1 MCGSVYE
8 IKLEYEYFY
17 SNVQKE
23 IQDRRSR
30 QEGHFSVN
38 QMCRLIFDLIDLFG
52 FLESNGINHGEINP
66 TLIFLASDSSSGLL
80 RPKVCERLNGCGDK
94 FVNSMQGV
102 QQKSELYLWP
112 QLLEGIMFGI
122 GSNRTQI
129 YSYKSEVF

>member
-1 MCGSVYE
+1 M
-8 IKLEYEYFY
+8 EYEYFFN
-17 SNVQKE
+17 NVQKE
-23 IQDRRSR
+23 IELRRANN
-30 QEGHFSVN
+30 QGHFSVS

-102 QQKSELYLWP
+102 QQKSELYLCP
-112 QLLEGIMFGI
+112 QLFEVIMSGI
-122 GSNRTQI
+122 GINRTQI
-129 YSYKSEVF
+129 DSYKSEVFSLGNFL